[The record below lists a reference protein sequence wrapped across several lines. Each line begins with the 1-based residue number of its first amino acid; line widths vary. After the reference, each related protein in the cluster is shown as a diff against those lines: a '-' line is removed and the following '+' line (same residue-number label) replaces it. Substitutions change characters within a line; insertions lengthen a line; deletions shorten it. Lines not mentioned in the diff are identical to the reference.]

1 MGRVVWHRFW
11 STSTKSVLV
20 QTGQALGHQDGR
32 REGSRQRSDER
43 PDLGILFRI
52 ICKFWS
58 RIQFC
63 FHCDLVSKVGG
74 KYRDSIKTH
83 EIAKLC
89 AERLRAGDDVET
101 VRSLAAPQ
109 LLIDNKSKGC
119 SFACR
124 ARPSSWLAKTFGKT
138 FDQMRFPSRR

>member
-1 MGRVVWHRFW
+1 MG
-11 STSTKSVLV
+11 TEKGSVKEV
-20 QTGQALGHQDGR
+20 ISALT
-32 REGSRQRSDER
+32 
-43 PDLGILFRI
+43 LA
-52 ICKFWS
+52 
-58 RIQFC
+58 FC
-63 FHCDLVSKVGG
+63 FASFVNSGAASNFVFICDLVSKVGG
-74 KYRDSIKTH
+74 KHRDSIKTH